1 MVVIPVDNI
10 LDHLDENT
18 KIFVAGK
25 DIHVVLLQLSSCTS
39 DSGKLV
45 SATHS
50 FEVLETFI
58 VNSRHCGGGGGR
70 CRRSLG
76 GRGGGK
82 EEGEGEER
90 RRARPMMRE
99 DGLSARKV
107 Q

>member
-1 MVVIPVDNI
+1 MVVIPIDNI

-58 VNSRHCGGGGGR
+58 VNSRHCEGGGDVGGVWEVEEEER
-70 CRRSLG
+70 KRERE
-76 GRGGGK
+76 RKGGGH
-82 EEGEGEER
+82 G
-90 RRARPMMRE
+90 
-99 DGLSARKV
+99 